1 MSGDSV
7 EIGPWLKVSLRFR
20 EILAPNSDTPQPT
33 SLKMTSE
40 HETSAILGI
49 FLDLIHGKDTT
60 SSMFPYT
67 GEKTDFKDL
76 YGIYRHLSQLLQDYR
91 CPVPFDMLRR
101 LVRDRYLA
109 GASANPHH
117 LFQLSMMLDD
127 PLGVKQAIPL
137 VGTRTWREAENT
149 TEETARLD
157 QNIAKA
163 SVLDFTRLSFEELKQ
178 IPPQYLAA
186 LLRATR
192 KRERPFKNVVYLA
205 DDTSAWQA
213 MADEFYRVFTEA

>member
-1 MSGDSV
+1 
-7 EIGPWLKVSLRFR
+7 
-20 EILAPNSDTPQPT
+20 
-33 SLKMTSE
+33 
-40 HETSAILGI
+40 
-49 FLDLIHGKDTT
+49 
-60 SSMFPYT
+60 
-67 GEKTDFKDL
+67 
-76 YGIYRHLSQLLQDYR
+76 
-91 CPVPFDMLRR
+91 
-101 LVRDRYLA
+101 
-109 GASANPHH
+109 
-117 LFQLSMMLDD
+117 MLDD

-205 DDTSAWQA
+205 DDTSPWQA